1 MDEYASLSHSKWECK
16 YHVVFI
22 PKCRRK
28 TLYGELRKHLGEVF
42 RKLAQQ
48 KESRIEE
55 GHLMPDHD
63 FDSAEIRGLTGGRFY
78 QGQECH
84 PFGPCVWRD
93 AYALLPPTRTYND
106 AEIKKVLAESNIDA
120 VLIIN
125 VGDTG
130 VVKEYAGTFFQGQYS
145 GTTDTSGTVTR
156 NGNFSS
162 VSLTGSSSGTMTGM
176 STPMHRYSRQTTF
189 KARLVEPATAR
200 NLWVGSGEVSAG
212 GRLFVGN
219 GSNAASSVSAI
230 FDDLQSKRIIGGTS

>member
-1 MDEYASLSHSKWECK
+1 MTRLAFILPCLAAILLSGCITTSMQGYADRDLPPRPVKHIATYVVAPTALATSFQLS
-16 YHVVFI
+16 I
-22 PKCRRK
+22 
-28 TLYGELRKHLGEVF
+28 
-42 RKLAQQ
+42 A
-48 KESRIEE
+48 EE
-55 GHLMPDHD
+55 
-63 FDSAEIRGLTGGRFY
+63 AAKRGIGAD
-78 QGQECH
+78 
-84 PFGPCVWRD
+84 D

-130 VVKEYAGTFFQGQYS
+130 VVKEYTGTFFQGQYS

-230 FDDLQSKRIIGGTS
+230 FDDLQSERIIGGTS